1 MHVVN
6 KTTNIIIALLIVLM
20 VGSWISDQNTSKVD
34 SGELK
39 YSEFINSIKTG
50 GINEVVVDESNR
62 LITGVDST
70 GKDVKAIMP
79 YDGELINTLIARD
92 ISFKVKE
99 PEKPSILMAI
109 LLNFLP
115 ILLVVALWIYLM
127 RQMQGG
133 GGKGA
138 MSFGKS
144 KAKLLNQ
151 DNNRVT
157 FDDVAGV
164 EESKEE
170 VQEIVDFLRDPSK
183 FQKLGGRMPSG
194 VLMTGSPGTGLSLIH
209 I

>member
-1 MHVVN
+1 MN

-115 ILLVVALWIYLM
+115 ILL
-127 RQMQGG
+127 
-133 GGKGA
+133 
-138 MSFGKS
+138 
-144 KAKLLNQ
+144 
-151 DNNRVT
+151 
-157 FDDVAGV
+157 
-164 EESKEE
+164 
-170 VQEIVDFLRDPSK
+170 
-183 FQKLGGRMPSG
+183 
-194 VLMTGSPGTGLSLIH
+194 LSLIH